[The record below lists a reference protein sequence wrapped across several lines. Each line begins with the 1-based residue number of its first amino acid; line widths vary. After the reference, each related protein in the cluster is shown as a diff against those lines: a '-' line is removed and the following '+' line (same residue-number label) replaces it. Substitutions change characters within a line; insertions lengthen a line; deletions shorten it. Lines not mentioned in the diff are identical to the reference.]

1 MSVVILGPG
10 HNPYGVLGVHSRQR
24 RRFTD
29 YDVTFLRSIA
39 NVLASAVQRHDAE
52 TMRSFLFKELNHRV
66 ANQFSQVLTIHRQT
80 ARTSRSL
87 AELSEKFENRLS
99 ATATAHNLISAGP
112 MKGVAIDVLL
122 RTLLEPYGG
131 ALTVEGPSL
140 WLPSEVAFPFSLAVN
155 ELATNAAKYGALM
168 CDGGSLSVRW
178 EADDDAGG
186 FALEWTETCDR
197 PVSEP
202 AERGFGWQLIELMV
216 IQRMGGTIDQAFESD
231 GLRLRLN
238 LPLTTPIA
246 GQTVEP
252 IT

>member
-1 MSVVILGPG
+1 
-10 HNPYGVLGVHSRQR
+10 
-24 RRFTD
+24 
-29 YDVTFLRSIA
+29 
-39 NVLASAVQRHDAE
+39 
-52 TMRSFLFKELNHRV
+52 
-66 ANQFSQVLTIHRQT
+66 
-80 ARTSRSL
+80 
-87 AELSEKFENRLS
+87 
-99 ATATAHNLISAGP
+99 

-140 WLPSEVAFPFSLAVN
+140 WLPSERVAFPFSLAVN

-246 GQTVEP
+246 GQTVRADHVGLLGLAPAVAADPFVDPGEMAEIGIGRQVEGIGP
-252 IT
+252 VTDRASRGRRRWRSAGSGRRAPARSARPGSGGRIPGSP